1 LQTLNQEIANESGRE
16 EHSMTRRSGL
26 LLTLVGLLLTGNGL
40 PAQGMNRDQAVAEI
54 KRRGGDVS
62 VDPDRGVTITLSKPE
77 HGDDDLKLVAAVP
90 DVAVLY
96 LDNNQVTVAGLAHL
110 RNLPGLKEVTLRK
123 SQVTQAAVD
132 EFKKARPGVFVTWD
146 PKKYPFRLDKLLFG
160 LGVCGVLAGV
170 GTWFMVTTVRRKKL
184 SGEFRLRVFLL
195 GMGLAVIGLVL
206 LVVSGLQALGH
217 RVSLADL
224 F

>member
-1 LQTLNQEIANESGRE
+1 
-16 EHSMTRRSGL
+16 MTKQMGV
-26 LLTLVGLLLTGNGL
+26 LLTMGGMLLAAGGVQ
-40 PAQGMNRDQAVAEI
+40 AQGMNRDQAVAEI

-62 VDPDRGVTITLSKPE
+62 VDPDRRFTVTLSKPE
-77 HGDDDLKLVAAVP
+77 HGDDDLKLLAALP
-90 DVAVLY
+90 DVSVLY
-96 LDNNQVTVAGLAHL
+96 LDNNQVSDAGLAHL

-123 SQVTQAAVD
+123 SLVTEAAVND
-132 EFKKARPGVFVTWD
+132 FKKARPGVFVTWD

-170 GTWFMVTTVRRKKL
+170 GTWFMIITVRRKNL

-195 GMGLAVIGLVL
+195 GLGLAFVGLVL
-206 LVVSGLQALGH
+206 LVFSVLQALGH
-217 RVSLADL
+217 RVSIADL